1 MCETCKVRR
10 HDYENKNHIR
20 TSNIIYI
27 NTKNFFNLFVICI
40 PPKGVSEIPFLCV
53 HVHIVGMTRYQ
64 KVTDSCDSYLDRIQE
79 IKEAVVSLGV
89 SKHA

>member
-1 MCETCKVRR
+1 MIMKIKITSE
-10 HDYENKNHIR
+10 HQISFISIQR
-20 TSNIIYI
+20 TSLIYLSYA
-27 NTKNFFNLFVICI
+27 FF
-40 PPKGVSEIPFLCV
+40 PKGSVRFLFFVCV